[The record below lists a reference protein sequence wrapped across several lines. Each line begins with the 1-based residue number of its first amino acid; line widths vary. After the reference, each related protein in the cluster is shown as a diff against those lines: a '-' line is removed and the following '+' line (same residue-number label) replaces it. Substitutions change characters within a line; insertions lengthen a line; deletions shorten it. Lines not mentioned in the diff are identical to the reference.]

1 MGVHAHVTPELWEP
15 GTIESH
21 GLAEHQPNLMF
32 SEQPF
37 SEEWGRKMNFLLLH
51 LHVYIVV
58 SIYKCMCTC
67 THTDSW
73 TYIPFSHTQT
83 HTHMDTLMDTQSLA
97 HTQTK
102 RNAEIQTEWRRKG
115 ELDTWNEESCVDWL
129 IRNNQMRKYKIQWNK
144 AQNKMGVWSLIGIC
158 THLCK
163 SIIMKMSLKF

>member
-21 GLAEHQPNLMF
+21 GLGEHQPNLMF

-73 TYIPFSHTQT
+73 TYIPFSHTHIHIWT
-83 HTHMDTLMDTQSLA
+83 HSWIHSLLHIHRQREMQKYRQS
-97 HTQTK
+97 
-102 RNAEIQTEWRRKG
+102 EG
-115 ELDTWNEESCVDWL
+115 ERVNWIHE
-129 IRNNQMRKYKIQWNK
+129 MRSH
-144 AQNKMGVWSLIGIC
+144 A
-158 THLCK
+158 
-163 SIIMKMSLKF
+163 

>member
-1 MGVHAHVTPELWEP
+1 MHENLSLNTSSHIKVMGVHAHIIPELWEP

-21 GLAEHQPNLMF
+21 GIAEHHPNFMF
-32 SEQPF
+32 SEHPF

-73 TYIPFSHTQT
+73 MYIPFSHTQT

-97 HTQTK
+97 HT
-102 RNAEIQTEWRRKG
+102 
-115 ELDTWNEESCVDWL
+115 
-129 IRNNQMRKYKIQWNK
+129 
-144 AQNKMGVWSLIGIC
+144 
-158 THLCK
+158 
-163 SIIMKMSLKF
+163 